1 MLTNSFETAVR
12 LKGYGS
18 YSKSKSRARVEGVK
32 PIKCSKGKAKDTIKE
47 ELARFNIREDFI
59 YPDTDSVANEINE
72 IIDRKEEDQ

>member
-1 MLTNSFETAVR
+1 MLTNSFEKAKEI
-12 LKGYGS
+12 KGHGS
-18 YSKSKSRARVEGVK
+18 YPKSKSRSCVEEVK

-59 YPDTDSVANEINE
+59 YPDMDSVANEINE